1 MYTQFKGRYGRHP
14 DQEKKR
20 PTMEAKMDD
29 FFKKTKCDRCHQDF
43 NGCRTMSMFNT
54 QVICMTCK
62 EKEQQRADY
71 RKAVEADH
79 AEIRKGNYNY
89 QGIGLDD

>member
-1 MYTQFKGRYGRHP
+1 MRVDLKTNGGESPHNRK
-14 DQEKKR
+14 EK
-20 PTMEAKMDD
+20 KMDD
-29 FFKKTKCDRCHQDF
+29 FFTKTKCDRCHGDF

-54 QVICMTCK
+54 QVICMACK

-79 AEIRKGNYNY
+79 AEIRKGNYNF

>member
-1 MYTQFKGRYGRHP
+1 MR
-14 DQEKKR
+14 
-20 PTMEAKMDD
+20 DD
-29 FFKKTKCDRCHQDF
+29 FFTKTKCDRCHGSLD
-43 NGCRTMSMFNT
+43 GGRICSMYNQQT
-54 QVICMTCK
+54 ICMTCK

-79 AEIRKGNYNY
+79 AEIRKGNYNF

>member
-1 MYTQFKGRYGRHP
+1 MR
-14 DQEKKR
+14 
-20 PTMEAKMDD
+20 DD
-29 FFKKTKCDRCHQDF
+29 FFTKIKCDRCHQDF
-43 NGCRTMSMFNT
+43 NGCRTMSMFNI

-79 AEIRKGNYNY
+79 AEISKGNYKF
-89 QGIGLDD
+89 QGIGLDE

>member
-1 MYTQFKGRYGRHP
+1 
-14 DQEKKR
+14 
-20 PTMEAKMDD
+20 MDD
-29 FFKKTKCDRCHQDF
+29 FFKKTRCDRCHGSLDD
-43 NGCRTMSMFNT
+43 GRICSMFNEQT
-54 QVICMTCK
+54 ICMTCK

-79 AEIRKGNYNY
+79 AEIRKGNYNF

>member
-1 MYTQFKGRYGRHP
+1 MKTNGGESPH
-14 DQEKKR
+14 KR
-20 PTMEAKMDD
+20 KEMKMDD
-29 FFKKTKCDRCHQDF
+29 FLTKNKCDRCHQDF
-43 NGCRTMSMFNT
+43 NGCRTMSMFNEQT
-54 QVICMTCK
+54 ICMTCK

-79 AEIRKGNYNY
+79 AEIRKGNYNF

>member
-1 MYTQFKGRYGRHP
+1 MRVALNTKGGAKAPH
-14 DQEKKR
+14 KMKGKR
-20 PTMEAKMDD
+20 KMRDD
-29 FFKKTKCDRCHQDF
+29 FFKKTKCDRCHGLLD
-43 NGCRTMSMFNT
+43 GGRICSMFNEQT
-54 QVICMTCK
+54 ICMTCK

-79 AEIRKGNYNY
+79 AEIRKGNYNF

>member
-1 MYTQFKGRYGRHP
+1 
-14 DQEKKR
+14 
-20 PTMEAKMDD
+20 MDD
-29 FFKKTKCDRCHQDF
+29 FFKKTKCDRCHKPLA
-43 NGCRTMSMFNT
+43 GCRIMSIYNP
-54 QVICMTCK
+54 QVICMACK

-79 AEIRKGNYNY
+79 AEIRKGNYNF

>member
-1 MYTQFKGRYGRHP
+1 MPQPAENQLQTKG
-14 DQEKKR
+14 KK
-20 PTMEAKMDD
+20 MD
-29 FFKKTKCDRCHQDF
+29 FFKKTRCDRCHGSLD
-43 NGCRTMSMFNT
+43 GGRIMSMYN
-54 QVICMTCK
+54 QDCICMTCK

-79 AEIRKGNYNY
+79 AEIRKGNYNF

>member
-1 MYTQFKGRYGRHP
+1 
-14 DQEKKR
+14 
-20 PTMEAKMDD
+20 MEAKMDD
-29 FFKKTKCDRCHQDF
+29 FFTKTKCDRCRGDF

-79 AEIRKGNYNY
+79 AEIRKGNYNF

>member
-1 MYTQFKGRYGRHP
+1 
-14 DQEKKR
+14 
-20 PTMEAKMDD
+20 MDD
-29 FFKKTKCDRCHQDF
+29 FFKKTKCDRCHKPLA
-43 NGCRTMSMFNT
+43 GCRIMSIYNT

-62 EKEQQRADY
+62 EKEQQRTDY

-79 AEIRKGNYNY
+79 AEIRKGNYNF

>member
-1 MYTQFKGRYGRHP
+1 MR
-14 DQEKKR
+14 
-20 PTMEAKMDD
+20 DD
-29 FFKKTKCDRCHQDF
+29 FFTKTKCDRCHGDF

-54 QVICMTCK
+54 QVICMICK

-79 AEIRKGNYNY
+79 AEIRKGNYNF
-89 QGIGLDD
+89 QGIDLDD